1 MKDSIKWKR
10 KYRELVTHD
19 CNYVRNTNMKSAGKK
34 STKMRIGV
42 ELLFVV
48 FELLPA
54 ISFLHCI
61 CNTFKTEILLKV
73 VTL

>member
-1 MKDSIKWKR
+1 
-10 KYRELVTHD
+10 
-19 CNYVRNTNMKSAGKK
+19 MKSAGKK

-48 FELLPA
+48 LSFFPQFV
-54 ISFLHCI
+54 SFLHCI

-73 VTL
+73 VTLKKLAV